1 MKCTKCNRE
10 YPNERPVC
18 PYCHTPNDNVEPSPY
33 VNIQN
38 IQNNQTDS
46 TNPVDQTNQVIQTTS
61 IDQADLEKRM
71 AFNNN
76 MINSNY
82 GNINDRYIAA
92 FIGNG
97 VDSYKKGGISFSYL
111 FLGEYYLLYRKM
123 YLLFFMKYAATV
135 LLLIA
140 TVGCAVSNNSQGILM
155 CILGYFIIQLGP
167 IFFVKRY
174 YMHHVESSIKKI
186 IENNKD
192 KSESEIIKI
201 CSQKGGTDL
210 IIPVAIIVLSSM
222 ITTRINN
229 MTLMKTRD
237 VTVKDLHVKA
247 TNYLK
252 LNDEY
257 YDGFSID
264 KRNECYVSVKVER
277 SDDDSEINDKSIS
290 GLVDKKINNHT
301 WRYTN
306 YDGTDYY
313 YTSYKDYNYMITT
326 KNINNKYC
334 KKTIEILVN
343 SMNFD

>member
-38 IQNNQTDS
+38 IQNNQVDPN
-46 TNPVDQTNQVIQTTS
+46 NPVNQANPVIQTTS

-71 AFNNN
+71 AFNNE

-82 GNINDRYIAA
+82 GNINDRYVTA

-123 YLLFFMKYAATV
+123 YLLFFIKYAVSV

-140 TVGCAVSNNSQGILM
+140 TIGCVVANNRQGILM
-155 CILGYFIIQLGP
+155 CFLGYFIIQLGP
-167 IFFVKRY
+167 IFFIKRY

-210 IIPVAIIVLSSM
+210 LIPVAIIVLSSM
-222 ITTRINN
+222 ITTRVNN
-229 MTLMKTRD
+229 MSLMKTRD
-237 VTVKDLHVKA
+237 VSIRDLHVKA
-247 TNYLK
+247 TNYLN
-252 LNDEY
+252 LDVDY
-257 YDGFSID
+257 YENFSINN
-264 KRNECYVSVKVER
+264 KNECFVTAKTELS
-277 SDDDSEINDKSIS
+277 DDSEINDKSSS

-301 WRYTN
+301 WRYIN

-313 YTSYKDYNYMITT
+313 YTSYKDYSYMITT
-326 KNINNKYC
+326 RNVNSKQC
-334 KKTIEILVN
+334 KKSIDIFIN
-343 SMNFD
+343 SMNFDQ